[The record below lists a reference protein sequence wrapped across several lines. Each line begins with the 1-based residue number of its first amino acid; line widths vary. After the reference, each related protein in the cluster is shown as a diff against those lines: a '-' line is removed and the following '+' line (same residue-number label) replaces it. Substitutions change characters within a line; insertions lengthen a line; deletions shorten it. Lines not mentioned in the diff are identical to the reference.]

1 MVFQEKLVMERIIS
15 WELPDG
21 YYAYMGQNRKRHIK
35 TEMLT
40 AEELSSA
47 AKRVAQYS
55 DEEYATEYKQLASE
69 VEEKFPDAKM
79 PELTENQQVN
89 TTILTLDSE
98 GLVTKKDIDLI
109 FNEKLTALVKSYKDS
124 INTYIGGKVTELK
137 DILSTSRE
145 EVQGIKDAVSKN
157 KVEIKS
163 DIERAVNIAKDSTI
177 SVAKVGTEMKAY
189 EPVLKWYEK
198 NHRLSEEEMMK
209 KISDLGSEILKLVG
223 ENEQLRESLKS
234 YATKADIDE
243 KVKGINTIENGDFG
257 VRIDENGIWL
267 KFSKMEGYKQL
278 GIDDEEKMY
287 LK

>member
-1 MVFQEKLVMERIIS
+1 MERIIS

-21 YYAYMGQNRKRHIK
+21 YYAYMGQSRKRHIK
-35 TEMLT
+35 AEMLT
-40 AEELSSA
+40 ADELSAA

-55 DEEYATEYKQLASE
+55 DEEYAMEYKQLASE

-278 GIDDEEKMY
+278 GIDDEEKIY

>member
-1 MVFQEKLVMERIIS
+1 MERIIS

-55 DEEYATEYKQLASE
+55 DKEYATEYKQLASE

-278 GIDDEEKMY
+278 GIDDEEKIY

>member
-1 MVFQEKLVMERIIS
+1 MERIIS

>member
-1 MVFQEKLVMERIIS
+1 MERIIS

-209 KISDLGSEILKLVG
+209 KISDLGSEILKLVS

-278 GIDDEEKMY
+278 GIDDEEKIY

>member
-1 MVFQEKLVMERIIS
+1 MERIIS

-55 DEEYATEYKQLASE
+55 DKEYATEYKQLASE

-109 FNEKLTALVKSYKDS
+109 FYEKLTALVKSYKDS

-278 GIDDEEKMY
+278 GIDDEEKIY

>member
-1 MVFQEKLVMERIIS
+1 MERIIS

-21 YYAYMGQNRKRHIK
+21 YYAYMGQNRKRYIK

-278 GIDDEEKMY
+278 GIDDEEKIY

>member
-1 MVFQEKLVMERIIS
+1 MERIIS

-278 GIDDEEKMY
+278 GIDDEEKIY

>member
-1 MVFQEKLVMERIIS
+1 MERIIS

-234 YATKADIDE
+234 YATKADIDK
-243 KVKGINTIENGDFG
+243 KVKAINTIENGDFG

-278 GIDDEEKMY
+278 GIDDEEKIY

>member
-1 MVFQEKLVMERIIS
+1 MERIIS

-124 INTYIGGKVTELK
+124 INTSIGGKVTELK

-145 EVQGIKDAVSKN
+145 EVHGIKDAVSKN

-278 GIDDEEKMY
+278 GIDDEEKIY

>member
-1 MVFQEKLVMERIIS
+1 MERIIS

-55 DEEYATEYKQLASE
+55 DEEYAMEYKQLASE

-109 FNEKLTALVKSYKDS
+109 FNEKLTALVKSYKDA

-209 KISDLGSEILKLVG
+209 KMSDLGSEILKLVG

-234 YATKADIDE
+234 YATKADIDK

-267 KFSKMEGYKQL
+267 KFNKMEGYKQL
-278 GIDDEEKMY
+278 GIDDEEKIY